1 MTASV
6 LLRYIAFGLLIKVG
20 SLVFIKQYED
30 SSTVVALLYGLL
42 LVGLLIMRPLRNKN
56 SFL

>member
-1 MTASV
+1 MTTSV
-6 LLRYIAFGLLIKVG
+6 LLRYIALGLLIKVG
-20 SLVFIKQYED
+20 SLVFLKQYED